1 MPDRETNRTR
11 LHRLTEQE
19 EKLLHL
25 LREEGVRVKEKFPLV
40 YALVATVGLVSVLS
54 GLNKI
59 IDRIEF
65 FNDYPVVLVVIGVA
79 ILTLTGAIYKKLG

>member
-1 MPDRETNRTR
+1 MGQ
-11 LHRLTEQE
+11 LTEQE

-65 FNDYPVVLVVIGVA
+65 FNDYPIVLVAIGIV